1 MSFWILTDACSD
13 LPCEYIRKQAK
24 FHVVPMLYSANQEEA
39 YLDLTQEDSA
49 EKTRQFYAK
58 MRGGA
63 LTHTS
68 QVNQKTWEEAAEK
81 HLIDGED
88 VLILAFSS
96 GLSSTAQMAAL
107 ACEELRQRY
116 PNRRI
121 ASVDSLCASLGEG
134 LFVHYCLQYRD
145 AGHSLEETR
154 VYGEDLKKR
163 TIHWFTVDDMVYLK
177 RGGRISA
184 ASYVAA
190 TVLHIKPVLNVDPKG
205 HLVNRAKVQ
214 GRRRSLKALLERTR
228 EHADHPEQQTM
239 FIGHGDC
246 LEDAQWLA
254 EKLKEELKVPE
265 VMISQI
271 GPVIGAH
278 SGPGTLAVFF
288 LGHGPS
294 DRLEAE

>member
-13 LPCEYIRKQAK
+13 LPCDYIRKQDQ
-24 FHVVPMLYSANQEEA
+24 FQVVPMLYSADQEEA
-39 YLDLTQEDSA
+39 YLDLTREDCF
-49 EKTRQFYAK
+49 ENTRNFYAK

-63 LTHTS
+63 STHTG
-68 QVNQKTWEEAAEK
+68 QVNQKTWEEAAEQ
-81 HLIDGED
+81 HLKDGED

-96 GLSSTAQMAAL
+96 GLSGTAHMAAL
-107 ACEELRQRY
+107 ACEELKQRY
-116 PNRRI
+116 PERQI
-121 ASVDSLCASLGEG
+121 ASVDSLGASLGEG
-134 LFVHYCLQYRD
+134 LFVHHCLKYRD
-145 AGHSLEETR
+145 AGHTFEETR
-154 VYGEDLKKR
+154 AFGEEIKLR
-163 TIHWFTVDDMVYLK
+163 VIHWFTVDDMVYLK

-190 TVLHIKPVLNVDPKG
+190 TVLRIKPVLNVDPKG

-228 EHADHPEQQTM
+228 EQADRPETQTV

-246 LEDAQWLA
+246 IEDAEWLA
-254 EKLKEELKVPE
+254 GKLREELKVPDIM
-265 VMISQI
+265 VSQI

-288 LGHGPS
+288 LGRGAG